1 MSFRIWSRDSTRA
14 ARRCGHCL
22 ASHTCVSK
30 GRNQQLINP
39 RELGVSSRYY
49 LSSPCPRVQPA
60 ECVAVWPLDGD
71 LDLGQMFDPTLA
83 LVIWWNPH
91 LPTPEL
97 HPLEP
102 DLILVPIVEVSEKP
116 HTLKHKSWNL
126 NSSEV
131 TRCTLVLKEST
142 VTLLPHKTLIGI
154 NTLTKCPP
162 ITLIRINLQ
171 FWRVNR

>member
-1 MSFRIWSRDSTRA
+1 MSFRRRNKYLDGVVLGLSFRIWSGDSTRA

-30 GRNQQLINP
+30 RRNPAIE
-39 RELGVSSRYY
+39 ELGVSSKYY
-49 LSSPCPRVQPA
+49 SNSPCPGVQPA
-60 ECVAVWPLDGD
+60 ECVAVWPLNGD

-102 DLILVPIVEVSEKP
+102 GLVLVPIVEVPEKP

-131 TRCTLVLKEST
+131 TQCTLWCRKRATRLSFPTKLSLGST
-142 VTLLPHKTLIGI
+142 L
-154 NTLTKCPP
+154 
-162 ITLIRINLQ
+162 
-171 FWRVNR
+171 

>member
-1 MSFRIWSRDSTRA
+1 MICLFDRLVSFRRRNKYLDGVVLGLSFHIWSRDSTRA

-30 GRNQQLINP
+30 GRNPAIDQSKGA
-39 RELGVSSRYY
+39 RCVSSKCYS
-49 LSSPCPRVQPA
+49 SSPCPRVQPA
-60 ECVAVWPLDGD
+60 ECVAVRPLDGD

-102 DLILVPIVEVSEKP
+102 GLVLVPIVEVPEKP
-116 HTLKHKSWNL
+116 HTLKHG
-126 NSSEV
+126 
-131 TRCTLVLKEST
+131 T
-142 VTLLPHKTLIGI
+142 
-154 NTLTKCPP
+154 
-162 ITLIRINLQ
+162 
-171 FWRVNR
+171 